1 MTYFT
6 IFILMIMVIIETKH
20 CRSSAFYMPPPSSK
34 KYTHPSITVTRTTTT
49 ITTTATTTAAP
60 NQNHR
65 STTRLYSNTK
75 NRNINEDDAAAA
87 AAAVEKEAYL
97 KAMKEAAKDPVRFQE
112 FVAEQQRVRQRR
124 LSEEDGTE
132 EVGEKKKGYV
142 PIEQWE
148 EERSKVDAEMAWEEK
163 VRFDGRRFG
172 DGFQQNEILRKNL

>member
-20 CRSSAFYMPPPSSK
+20 CRSSAF
-34 KYTHPSITVTRTTTT
+34 YTHPSITVTRTTTT

-75 NRNINEDDAAAA
+75 NRTINEDDA